1 MANIPLGEQ
10 ADPKPF
16 AREYGF
22 PSEINMKSSLIHQDS
37 SLTKNRIIGNFT
49 GVLGMTYTFES

>member
-10 ADPKPF
+10 ADLKPF

-22 PSEINMKSSLIHQDS
+22 PLEINMKSSLVHQDS
-37 SLTKNRIIGNFT
+37 SLTKNRIFGNFT

>member
-1 MANIPLGEQ
+1 MPNIPLGEQ
-10 ADPKPF
+10 ADHKPF

-22 PSEINMKSSLIHQDS
+22 PIEINMKSSLVHQDS

-49 GVLGMTYTFES
+49 GVMGMTYTFES